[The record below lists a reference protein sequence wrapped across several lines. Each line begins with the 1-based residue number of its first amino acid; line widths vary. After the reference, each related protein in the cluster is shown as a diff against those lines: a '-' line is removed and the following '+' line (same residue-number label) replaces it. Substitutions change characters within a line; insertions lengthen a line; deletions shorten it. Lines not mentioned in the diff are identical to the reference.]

1 MIVSFVTYTKDGEY
15 YNLVFSHHLEDKYL
29 KIRFKPNTGMVF
41 SKEKVNLIEVK
52 MRDAETVLL
61 MLEQYGM
68 TLITE
73 GLR

>member
-15 YNLVFSHHLEDKYL
+15 YNLVFSHYLEDKYL
-29 KIRFKPNTGMVF
+29 KVRFKPNTDIVF
-41 SKEKVNLIEVK
+41 SKEKVDLIGIK

-73 GLR
+73 GLK

>member
-1 MIVSFVTYTKDGEY
+1 MIVSFVTYTKDDEY

-29 KIRFKPNTGMVF
+29 KIRFKPNTDMVF
-41 SKEKVNLIEVK
+41 SKDKIDLIKIK
-52 MRDAETVLL
+52 MKDAEAVLS

-73 GLR
+73 GLK